1 MPDQSL
7 DPELAALSAAL
18 GGLTPAV
25 VIDRDR
31 LLFEA
36 GRRSVRQPWISPVLI
51 GMFAILSTGLGVRL
65 MTVPPEVQIVYRDGA
80 SGEFSGEP
88 KASRALA
95 SGSPLNDEPAL
106 AFQPRTP
113 GDSYLHLRDQV
124 VRFGADSLPNA
135 ISAPSGPPPPVE
147 KMLGLPAGTLSD
159 TQKSRWEH
167 QLFQGGV

>member
-1 MPDQSL
+1 MPDESL

-18 GGLTPAV
+18 SGLRPAV
-25 VIDRDR
+25 ALDRDR

-36 GRRSVRQPWISPVLI
+36 GRRSVRRPRLSPVLA
-51 GMFAILSTGLGVRL
+51 GLFAVVSVGLGVPL
-65 MTVPPEVQIVYRDGA
+65 MTAPSEVQIVYRDKA
-80 SGEFSGEP
+80 SREFSGAP
-88 KASRALA
+88 KASSAIA

-106 AFQPRTP
+106 AP
-113 GDSYLHLRDQV
+113 GNGYLHLRDQV
-124 VRFGADSLPNA
+124 VRFGADSLPNVV
-135 ISAPSGPPPPVE
+135 SAPSPPPPPVE